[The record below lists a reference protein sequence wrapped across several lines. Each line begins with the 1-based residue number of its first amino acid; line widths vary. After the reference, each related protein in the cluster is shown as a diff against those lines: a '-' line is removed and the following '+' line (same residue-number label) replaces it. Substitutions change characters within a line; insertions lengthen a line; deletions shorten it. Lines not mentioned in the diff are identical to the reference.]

1 MAQIKLENV
10 GKTYDGVHFS
20 VENFNL
26 TIEDGEFII
35 FVGPSGCG
43 KSTTLRM
50 IAGLEE
56 VSEGHI
62 YLDDQLINDI
72 KPKDRDLAMVFQSYA
87 LYPHKTVYQN
97 LAYPLKVRKMSK
109 NDIDVR
115 VKQTAKLI
123 EIDDLLERKPK
134 NLSGGQR
141 QRVALGRCIIRSPK
155 AFLMDEPLSNLDAK
169 LRVTMRQEIVDLQQQ
184 LNGTFIYVTHDQ
196 VEAMTMGDRIVV
208 MNEGKIQQV
217 GSPEELYIQP
227 INKFVAAFI
236 GSPSMNF
243 LNFKSNESVQLN
255 GSELK
260 VPDHSGMT
268 LGIRPEKISLK
279 PIEGLDDSFH
289 FRGLVHSVETLG
301 AENYLNIDVN
311 GKIFTVRDFFLKP
324 VQSGETLDFYI
335 KQSDFRFFDQE
346 SEKRMD
352 IFD

>member
-10 GKTYDGVHFS
+10 GKTYDGIHYS
-20 VENFNL
+20 VKDFNL
-26 TIEDGEFII
+26 TIEEGEFII

-56 VSEGHI
+56 LTEGSV
-62 YLDDQLINDI
+62 YLDGQLVNDI

-97 LAYPLKVRKMSK
+97 LAYPLKIRKLSK
-109 NDIDVR
+109 NEIDLK
-115 VKQTAKLI
+115 VKQTARLI
-123 EIDDLLERKPK
+123 EIDDLLDRKPK

-169 LRVTMRQEIVDLQQQ
+169 LRVSMRQEIVELQQQ

-208 MNEGKIQQV
+208 MNAGEIQQV
-217 GSPEELYIQP
+217 GTPEELYVQP

-243 LNFKSNESVQLN
+243 MNFKSEELVHLNESHLDVSNDN
-255 GSELK
+255 G
-260 VPDHSGMT
+260 VT
-268 LGIRPEKISLK
+268 VGIRPEKISLQAT
-279 PIEGLDDSFH
+279 ENTFH
-289 FRGLVHSVETLG
+289 FQALVHSVETLG

-311 GKIFTVRDFFLKP
+311 GEIFTVRDFLLKP
-324 VQSGETLDFYI
+324 IQSGEKRDFYI
-335 KQSDFRFFDQE
+335 KREDFRFFDRD
-346 SEKRMD
+346 SELRIDLFK
-352 IFD
+352 